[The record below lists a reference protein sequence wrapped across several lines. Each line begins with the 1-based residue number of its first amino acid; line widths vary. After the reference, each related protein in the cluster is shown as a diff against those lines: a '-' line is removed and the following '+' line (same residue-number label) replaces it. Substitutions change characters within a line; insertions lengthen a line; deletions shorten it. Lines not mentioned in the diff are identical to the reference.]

1 MKKHLYN
8 AKLSKVG
15 WFIRRFGVMEI
26 FKKPARMILAP
37 VIIPRLRSKEFE
49 FQGEKLNL
57 FYHAYNMT
65 WACERCVEVP
75 IGRRMVERARAGKV
89 LEVGNVLGHYG
100 PVHHTVLDKFERS
113 EGVINEDILDFSPS
127 DRFDLILSLST
138 FEHIGF
144 DDDSEGG
151 SGAKIQAAI
160 QACLRLLTPGG
171 TLVLTLPIGYNPE
184 LDQMIAAD
192 DLGAQKATYLRRVG
206 TLDWEKCSKSAA
218 LASPYKSKYPYANAI
233 MVAELRH

>member
-15 WFIRRFGVMEI
+15 WFVRRFGVMEV
-26 FKKPARMILAP
+26 FKKPVRTMLAP
-37 VIIPRLRSKEFE
+37 LIIPRLPSREFG
-49 FQGEKLNL
+49 FQGEKLKL

-75 IGRRMVERARAGKV
+75 IGRRMLERADPSKV

-100 PVHHTVLDKFERS
+100 AIRHTVLDKFERS
-113 EGVINEDILDFSPS
+113 EGVINEDILQYAPS
-127 DRFDLILSLST
+127 GRFDLILSIST

-144 DDDSEGG
+144 DDEAEGG
-151 SGAKIQAAI
+151 SGAKIQEAI
-160 QACLRLLTPGG
+160 QACLRLLTSGG

-184 LDQMIAAD
+184 LDQMIAANE
-192 DLGAQKATYLRRVG
+192 LGAQRATYLKRVG
-206 TLDWEKCSKSAA
+206 GLDWEECSKSAA
-218 LASPYKSKYPYANAI
+218 LASPYKSRFPYANAI
-233 MVAELRH
+233 MVAEMRG